1 MAKHFK
7 EAPAEATEQMDESS
21 MTQRRRFGSHSR
33 QNTTSLPYG
42 QAATYHYSYPT
53 AVPTQDFY
61 TDGVEAR
68 GGIRRLG
75 RGLLLLC
82 AWAFRACALCLVLL
96 VILNVFQFHNLI
108 LRLKQEM
115 QGKDCKMEEL
125 ASRIEQAGQ
134 KIEAVNNQMMAR
146 KEEMATR

>member
-1 MAKHFK
+1 MIVYN
-7 EAPAEATEQMDESS
+7 M
-21 MTQRRRFGSHSR
+21 RYRG
-33 QNTTSLPYG
+33 PYE
-42 QAATYHYSYPT
+42 Y
-53 AVPTQDFY
+53 DK
-61 TDGVEAR
+61 
-68 GGIRRLG
+68 L
-75 RGLLLLC
+75 
-82 AWAFRACALCLVLL
+82 
-96 VILNVFQFHNLI
+96 ILNVFQFHNLI